1 MGRSRQTQQHQQGQ
15 ATSSHGGER
24 NEVIVDAT
32 DCIAGRMCSR
42 VSKLLLKGNRVSIVN
57 SENAMLSGD
66 KYKTI
71 DLYKEFLE
79 INSVTNPVHGPFHPR
94 RPDTILTKMV
104 RGMIPKTKTSGIEAF
119 KRLRV
124 YIGTPHG
131 LTIRKIE
138 SFEDTK
144 ITKSTSRYISVGEVA
159 KQIGWKGVLRKEPE
173 QRPQDQ
179 NPPQQKQPQQQN
191 EKKETGNKADRRGM
205 NSKAPPQE
213 VNIEK
218 DKKGQRNE

>member
-1 MGRSRQTQQHQQGQ
+1 LGRSRQSQQHQQGQ
-15 ATSSHGGER
+15 ATSSHAGER

-131 LTIRKIE
+131 LSIRKIE

-144 ITKSTSRYISVGEVA
+144 ITKSPSRYISVGEVA
-159 KQIGWKGVLRKEPE
+159 KQIGWKGVLRMEPE

-191 EKKETGNKADRRGM
+191 EKKETGNEADRNGM

-218 DKKGQRNE
+218 DKGQKNE